1 MLCSEVVIAIIL
13 FIVGAIC
20 RKTQKDFQDYKEAM
34 SKQSDADLR
43 AKIQDEIQPIAEG
56 IHRLQK
62 RIEEVEDKE
71 CDDVKIILESYKY
84 RYISLCKRFIAQGYL
99 TQEQNDQAMEMFKVY
114 TKLGGNGQAAEYH
127 YRIMQLPILKA
138 SKEDNVE

>member
-1 MLCSEVVIAIIL
+1 MLCSEIVIAVIL

-20 RKTQKDFQDYKEAM
+20 RKTQKDFQDYKETM

-62 RIEEVEDKE
+62 RLEEIEDKE
-71 CDDVKIILESYKY
+71 CEDVKMILESYKY

-99 TQEQNDQAMEMFKVY
+99 TQEQNEQAMEMFKVY
-114 TKLGGNGQAAEYH
+114 TNLGGNGQAAEYH
-127 YRIMQLPILKA
+127 YRIMQLPIRKA
-138 SKEDNVE
+138 SQEDSIE